1 LGVFDRKETMMA
13 DAPEKIWL
21 QRPCR
26 DPENEWFGEITWC
39 DSRENEDDTEYVR
52 SDVAMA
58 VTDRQGMVLKEFEMV
73 TRDLK
78 TALIRHRQSMFP
90 GTDQAAVIERDFKT
104 PNIQIE
110 GLAVTSQN
118 GGNAP

>member
-1 LGVFDRKETMMA
+1 MA

-39 DSRENEDDTEYVR
+39 DSRENPDDTEYIR
-52 SDVAMA
+52 SDVAMS
-58 VTDRQGMVLKEFEMV
+58 VIDRKLMIIKEFESV

-78 TALIRHRQSMFP
+78 LALIRHRERLFP
-90 GTDQAAVIERDFKT
+90 GTDQAAVIDRDYKT
-104 PNIQIE
+104 PNYHDKHD
-110 GLAVTSQN
+110 A
-118 GGNAP
+118 